1 METEAEFDTPCS
13 SMAVDSIL
21 RVGTAGV
28 LWGLC
33 TAPHDAAKL
42 VHMKMWY
49 EPVDGLYECEVTLS
63 CLLCSACTS
72 IAGFA
77 IGGLGLICLDKPSV
91 SWRNDLAYDDVVCVL
106 LEINSAAAGAIAGAV
121 IAASTRSRK
130 HVAVMAA
137 LLSVVCAAGDYSRTF

>member
-1 METEAEFDTPCS
+1 METEAELDTPCS

-33 TAPHDAAKL
+33 TGPHDAAKL
-42 VHMKMWY
+42 
-49 EPVDGLYECEVTLS
+49 GLTGFPR
-63 CLLCSACTS
+63 ACFVAKS
-72 IAGFA
+72 MGKAGTQCGYFA
-77 IGGLGLICLDKPSV
+77 GIFAFARCGIQKYRGKT
-91 SWRNDLAYDDVVCVL
+91 DL
-106 LEINSAAAGAIAGAV
+106 INSAAAGAIAGAV

-130 HVAVMAA
+130 QVAVMAA